1 MPAPKLAEHH
11 AQAMLQGR
19 NWQGRERQP
28 MALCLVWIQC
38 VTELYRLRLT
48 GSSMWPMLAFPE
60 FLAYM
65 GSYNCRR

>member
-1 MPAPKLAEHH
+1 
-11 AQAMLQGR
+11 
-19 NWQGRERQP
+19 

-48 GSSMWPMLAFPE
+48 GSIMWPMLAFPE